1 MCSRFN
7 TEDGKESNIFGALC
21 FISRKVN
28 ATEMQTKFVQHM
40 EKVLW
45 PSECGK
51 SGLQSL
57 VLETRLWMCSMSG
70 RSVEVDGDQIE
81 TLMEKNQRNTM
92 QEIAD
97 ILKISK
103 SSVESRLHQL
113 GYVNDYDIWVPCK

>member
-1 MCSRFN
+1 
-7 TEDGKESNIFGALC
+7 
-21 FISRKVN
+21 
-28 ATEMQTKFVQHM
+28 MQTKFVQHM

-70 RSVEVDGDQIE
+70 RSDEVDGDQIE

-103 SSVESRLHQL
+103 SSIESRLHQL